1 MLVSIKAEEKMP
13 VWKRQEG
20 CYGTFLSMST
30 AELVSDLWSTCLPK
44 QDLDQEGI
52 LSIGG
57 DHHLLNVGVC
67 RSFVPT
73 E

>member
-1 MLVSIKAEEKMP
+1 
-13 VWKRQEG
+13 
-20 CYGTFLSMST
+20 MST
-30 AELVSDLWSTCLPK
+30 AELVSDLWSTCLPE
-44 QDLDQEGI
+44 QDLDQEGV
-52 LSIGG
+52 LGVGG

>member
-1 MLVSIKAEEKMP
+1 
-13 VWKRQEG
+13 
-20 CYGTFLSMST
+20 MST
-30 AELVSDLWSTCLPK
+30 AELVSDLWYTRLPE

-52 LSIGG
+52 LSIRG

-67 RSFVPT
+67 HSFVST